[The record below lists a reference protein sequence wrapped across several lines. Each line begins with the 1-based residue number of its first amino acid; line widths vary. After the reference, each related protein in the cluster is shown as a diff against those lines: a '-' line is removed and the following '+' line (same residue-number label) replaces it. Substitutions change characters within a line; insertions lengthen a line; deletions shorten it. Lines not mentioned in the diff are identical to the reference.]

1 MRIAFLGG
9 GNMAQAM
16 LGGLIKPGFN
26 TEDLVLADLLVSNRD
41 RIQAQWGIEVTPQL
55 DSVQLQ
61 GAEILILA
69 VKPQQ
74 SREALHALPKLPAHI
89 VVLSILA
96 GVPCAWIAK
105 QLGISEYQVVRAMP
119 NTPAL
124 IRKGVTGVYA
134 SSLLGAES
142 KKQVQDILQSIGT
155 VLWVDQEEQLDA
167 VTALSGSGPAFV
179 FYWLEGWLASAVRMG
194 FTEAEARQLVLGTLD
209 GALGLVQASPVSITE
224 LRRQVTSPGGTTAAA
239 LEHLEHQEWQKIFQQ
254 ALEQAR
260 HRARTLAQELEKSDK
275 DK

>member
-1 MRIAFLGG
+1 
-9 GNMAQAM
+9 
-16 LGGLIKPGFN
+16 
-26 TEDLVLADLLVSNRD
+26 
-41 RIQAQWGIEVTPQL
+41 
-55 DSVQLQ
+55 
-61 GAEILILA
+61 
-69 VKPQQ
+69 
-74 SREALHALPKLPAHI
+74 
-89 VVLSILA
+89 
-96 GVPCAWIAK
+96 CAWIAK
-105 QLGISEYQVVRAMP
+105 QLGISESQVVRAMP

-134 SSLLGAES
+134 SSLLSAES
-142 KKQVQDILQSIGT
+142 KKQVEDILQSIGT

-179 FYWLEGWLASAVRMG
+179 FYWLEGWLASAVGMG

-254 ALEQAR
+254 ALERAC

-275 DK
+275 DN